1 MIKNKNLNITN
12 NNFMTTHKINKL
24 SKNIFGTI
32 KSTLEEEYNSKYRFS
47 SIFSD
52 KNNKYQVDKSKK
64 KIYSGRSNVYFNA
77 IK

>member
-1 MIKNKNLNITN
+1 MKKNKVLNITN

-47 SIFSD
+47 TIFSD
-52 KNNKYQVDKSKK
+52 KNNKGEFVLIIAKQN
-64 KIYSGRSNVYFNA
+64 YSL
-77 IK
+77 